1 MAITLHPS
9 AVTIHAVRTGYSV
22 AASDLPI
29 PLLHP
34 TGRDPAER
42 ELKYHKVSVR
52 MQSPMRKLLFASMA
66 LAAWTPLWAEP
77 PQKIDVS
84 NLPAAAKM
92 IDEVVVP
99 VPSEVFNVL
108 DKLGKPHWEDVLRP
122 TEKSVVVPSEPAH
135 IALRLGTVIAEGFIA
150 VEAENTEE
158 VKKIGSNVQK
168 LAKALNVEK
177 QVEKH
182 ANAIIAG
189 ANKKDWASVR
199 LELDNTL
206 RDVKDAMQRLN
217 SEPLS
222 QLISIGGWLRGTEA
236 LATVVT
242 SSYSKD
248 GAELLH
254 QPVLLDY
261 FERKL
266 SAMPAKHKRLPLVT
280 EVQKGVLEIRPMVGI
295 EDGSQISAKSVEAVG
310 GVAGRLIKAI
320 NSKGNGN

>member
-1 MAITLHPS
+1 
-9 AVTIHAVRTGYSV
+9 
-22 AASDLPI
+22 
-29 PLLHP
+29 
-34 TGRDPAER
+34 
-42 ELKYHKVSVR
+42 
-52 MQSPMRKLLFASMA
+52 MRKLLFASMA
-66 LAAWTPLWAEP
+66 LAAAVPVWAEP

-108 DKLGKPHWEDVLRP
+108 DKLGAPRWADVLRP
-122 TEKSVVVPSEPAH
+122 TEKSVAVPSEAAH
-135 IALRLGTVIAEGFIA
+135 TALRLGTVIAEGFIA
-150 VEAENTEE
+150 VEAKDKEE

-168 LAKALNVEK
+168 LARALNVEK

-189 ANKKDWASVR
+189 ANKNDWSSVR
-199 LELDNTL
+199 QELDNTM
-206 RDVKDAMQRLN
+206 REVRQAMTELN
-217 SEPLS
+217 SEALS

-236 LATVVT
+236 LASVVN
-242 SSYSKD
+242 SSFSKD

-266 SAMPAKHKRLPLVT
+266 SAMPPKYKSLPLVT
-280 EVQKGVLEIRPMVGI
+280 DVQKGVLEIRPLVGI
-295 EDGSQISAKSVEAVG
+295 ENGDKISPKSVEEVG
-310 GVAGRLIKAI
+310 TVAGRLTKAI
-320 NSKGNGN
+320 NSKSN

>member
-1 MAITLHPS
+1 
-9 AVTIHAVRTGYSV
+9 
-22 AASDLPI
+22 
-29 PLLHP
+29 
-34 TGRDPAER
+34 
-42 ELKYHKVSVR
+42 
-52 MQSPMRKLLFASMA
+52 MA
-66 LAAWTPLWAEP
+66 LAAAVPVWAEP

-84 NLPAAAKM
+84 SLPAAAKM

-108 DKLGKPHWEDVLRP
+108 DKLGDRPRWADVLRP
-122 TEKSVVVPSEPAH
+122 TEKSVAVPREAAH
-135 IALRLGTVIAEGFIA
+135 TALRLGTVIAEGFIA
-150 VEAENTEE
+150 VEAKDPEE

-189 ANKKDWASVR
+189 ANKNDWSSVR
-199 LELDNTL
+199 QELDSTM
-206 RDVKDAMQRLN
+206 REVREAMTELK

-236 LATVVT
+236 LANVV
-242 SSYSKD
+242 SSSFSKD

-266 SAMPAKHKRLPLVT
+266 SAMPPKYKSLPLVT
-280 EVQKGVLEIRPMVGI
+280 DVQKGILDIRPLLGK
-295 EDGSQISAKSVEAVG
+295 ENGDRISPKSVEEVES
-310 GVAGRLIKAI
+310 VAGRLTKAI
-320 NSKGNGN
+320 NSKSN

>member
-1 MAITLHPS
+1 
-9 AVTIHAVRTGYSV
+9 
-22 AASDLPI
+22 
-29 PLLHP
+29 
-34 TGRDPAER
+34 
-42 ELKYHKVSVR
+42 
-52 MQSPMRKLLFASMA
+52 MRKLLFALMA
-66 LAAWTPLWAEP
+66 LAAAVPVWAEP

-108 DKLGKPHWEDVLRP
+108 DKLGAPRWADVLHP
-122 TEKSVVVPSEPAH
+122 TEKSVAVPSEAAH
-135 IALRLGTVIAEGFIA
+135 TALRLGTVIAEGFIA
-150 VEAENTEE
+150 VEAKDKEE

-168 LAKALNVEK
+168 LARALNVEK

-189 ANKKDWASVR
+189 ANKNDWSSVR
-199 LELDNTL
+199 QELDNTM
-206 RDVKDAMQRLN
+206 REVRQAMTELN
-217 SEPLS
+217 SEALS

-236 LATVVT
+236 LASVVN
-242 SSYSKD
+242 SSFSKD

-266 SAMPAKHKRLPLVT
+266 SAMPPKYKSLPLVT
-280 EVQKGVLEIRPMVGI
+280 DVQKGVLEIRPLVGI
-295 EDGSQISAKSVEAVG
+295 ENGDKISPKSVEEVG
-310 GVAGRLIKAI
+310 TVAGRLTKAI
-320 NSKGNGN
+320 NSKSN

>member
-1 MAITLHPS
+1 
-9 AVTIHAVRTGYSV
+9 
-22 AASDLPI
+22 
-29 PLLHP
+29 
-34 TGRDPAER
+34 
-42 ELKYHKVSVR
+42 
-52 MQSPMRKLLFASMA
+52 MRKLLFASMA
-66 LAAWTPLWAEP
+66 LASSAPVWAEP

-108 DKLGKPHWEDVLRP
+108 DKLGKPRWEDVLRP
-122 TEKSVVVPSEPAH
+122 IDNSVSVPSDGAH
-135 IALRLGTVIAEGFIA
+135 TALRLGTVIAEGFIA

-177 QVEKH
+177 HVVKH

-189 ANKKDWASVR
+189 ANKKDWPSVR
-199 LELDNTL
+199 QELDNTM
-206 RDVKDAMQRLN
+206 RDVKEAMTELN
-217 SEPLS
+217 SEALS

-236 LATVVT
+236 LATVVN
-242 SSYSKD
+242 SSFSKD

-254 QPVLLDY
+254 QPILLDY

-266 SAMPAKHKRLPLVT
+266 SAMPAKYKSLPLVT
-280 EVQKGVLEIRPMVGI
+280 DVQKGVLEIRPLVGI
-295 EDGSQISAKSVEAVG
+295 ENGDKISPKSVEEVG
-310 GVAGRLIKAI
+310 SVAGRLNKAI
-320 NSKGNGN
+320 NSKSN

>member
-1 MAITLHPS
+1 
-9 AVTIHAVRTGYSV
+9 
-22 AASDLPI
+22 
-29 PLLHP
+29 
-34 TGRDPAER
+34 
-42 ELKYHKVSVR
+42 
-52 MQSPMRKLLFASMA
+52 MRKLLFASMA
-66 LAAWTPLWAEP
+66 LAVSAPAWAEP

-108 DKLGKPHWEDVLRP
+108 DKLGQPRWGDVLRP
-122 TEKSVVVPSEPAH
+122 TEKAVTVPSEPAH

-150 VEAENTEE
+150 VEAKNTEE
-158 VKKIGSNVQK
+158 VKKIGGSVQK

-182 ANAIIAG
+182 ANAIING
-189 ANKKDWASVR
+189 ANKNDWNAVR
-199 LELDNTL
+199 QELDNTM
-206 RDVKDAMQRLN
+206 REVREAMTALN
-217 SEPLS
+217 SEALS

-236 LATVVT
+236 LATVVN
-242 SSYSKD
+242 SDFSKD

-266 SAMPAKHKRLPLVT
+266 SAMPPKYKNLQLVT
-280 EVQKGVLEIRPMVGI
+280 DVQKGVLDIRPRVGR
-295 EDGSQISAKSVEAVG
+295 ENGDLISAKTVEEIRSVAE
-310 GVAGRLIKAI
+310 RLNKAI
-320 NSKGNGN
+320 NSKSN

>member
-1 MAITLHPS
+1 
-9 AVTIHAVRTGYSV
+9 
-22 AASDLPI
+22 
-29 PLLHP
+29 
-34 TGRDPAER
+34 
-42 ELKYHKVSVR
+42 
-52 MQSPMRKLLFASMA
+52 MRKLLFASMA
-66 LAAWTPLWAEP
+66 LASAAPVWAEP

-108 DKLGKPHWEDVLRP
+108 DKLGKPRWEDVLRP
-122 TEKSVVVPSEPAH
+122 PDKSVSIPSDGAH
-135 IALRLGTVIAEGFIA
+135 TALRLGTVIAEGFIA
-150 VEAENTEE
+150 VEAEKPEE
-158 VKKIGSNVQK
+158 VKKIGSIVQK

-189 ANKKDWASVR
+189 ADKKDWSSVR
-199 LELDNTL
+199 RELDNTM
-206 RDVKDAMQRLN
+206 RDVKEAMIELN
-217 SEPLS
+217 SESLS

-236 LATVVT
+236 LATVVN
-242 SSYSKD
+242 SSFSKD

-266 SAMPAKHKRLPLVT
+266 SAMPAKYKSLPLVT
-280 EVQKGVLEIRPMVGI
+280 DVQKGVLEIRPLVGI
-295 EDGSQISAKSVEAVG
+295 SDGTLISPKSVEEVG
-310 GVAGRLIKAI
+310 SVAGRLTKAI
-320 NSKGNGN
+320 NSKSN